1 MSAENPAY
9 ADTGV
14 GPGASSKA
22 GTEPSPATRPRPA
35 PRSVRH
41 WPIRGPRC
49 GYRWATTPWKASS
62 AARRGPHGAGGVGR
76 DVPQHQHRRL

>member
-1 MSAENPAY
+1 MSAENRPTPTPRAR
-9 ADTGV
+9 
-14 GPGASSKA
+14 PGASSKA
-22 GTEPSPATRPRPA
+22 GTEPSPASRPRPA